1 MCLLPKLVSEFT
13 NMAHHIDLAARSSP
27 CADYLECISW
37 RIHKPLTDCEVYDWR
52 ADERHPLTKQHLK
65 TVVLQAEPC
74 STCGCRISIN
84 VRLPVHRHPLTDD
97 LFETITF
104 AGPTVT
110 AGQLLRRIHHF
121 YNVRK
126 LKPADFKRIAR
137 MPNTDLPW
145 GYRDKVLKAGQEGGT
160 PHWVDMMGASIFFE
174 GLTKEH
180 GNTYSLCLGS

>member
-1 MCLLPKLVSEFT
+1 
-13 NMAHHIDLAARSSP
+13 
-27 CADYLECISW
+27 
-37 RIHKPLTDCEVYDWR
+37 
-52 ADERHPLTKQHLK
+52 
-65 TVVLQAEPC
+65 
-74 STCGCRISIN
+74 
-84 VRLPVHRHPLTDD
+84 

-145 GYRDKVLKAGQEGGT
+145 GYRDAVLKAGREGGA
-160 PHWVDMMGASIFFE
+160 PHWIDMMGAAIFFE

-180 GNTYSLCLGS
+180 GNTYSLFLGS

>member
-1 MCLLPKLVSEFT
+1 
-13 NMAHHIDLAARSSP
+13 MAHIDLAARSSP
-27 CADYLECISW
+27 YANYLECISW
-37 RIHKPLTDCEVYDWR
+37 IISEPMKWCEVHDR
-52 ADERHPLTKQHLK
+52 TADINREWHPLTKKQLK
-65 TVVLQAEPC
+65 TVVLTAEPC
-74 STCGCRISIN
+74 STCGCCSAIH
-84 VRLPVHRHPLTDD
+84 VRLPVHRHPVTDD
-97 LFETITF
+97 SFETITF

-126 LKPADFKRIAR
+126 LKPADFKRIAT

-145 GYRDKVLKAGQEGGT
+145 GYRDKVLKAGREGGT